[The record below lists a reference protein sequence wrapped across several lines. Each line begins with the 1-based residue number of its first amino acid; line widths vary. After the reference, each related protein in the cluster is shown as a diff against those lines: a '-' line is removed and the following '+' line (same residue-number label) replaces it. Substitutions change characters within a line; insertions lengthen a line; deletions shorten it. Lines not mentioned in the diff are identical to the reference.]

1 MLKATNLDLPWNWR
15 LNLAERTS
23 GNGYGRLDLNIVP
36 CVQSPHYTLLEGD
49 QIKGRLNKS
58 CI

>member
-1 MLKATNLDLPWNWR
+1 MLEATNLDLPWNWR

-36 CVQSPHYTLLEGD
+36 CVQLPPPPLHPP
-49 QIKGRLNKS
+49 RR
-58 CI
+58 